1 MERLAL
7 YLALLRI
14 SSNST
19 TGHPLAVFSVLQI
32 ACLLL
37 PTATAGDALLP
48 DRMLD
53 VRSRKQLAAINT
65 SYEYLFA
72 GVKPTQGVRHY
83 RLKAQI
89 RKLRGEIDMQG
100 SSFELA

>member
-1 MERLAL
+1 MKQIAPQGI
-7 YLALLRI
+7 LL
-14 SSNST
+14 
-19 TGHPLAVFSVLQI
+19 LFFSVLQI

-72 GVKPTQGVRHY
+72 GVKPTRGAPLPPHGPD
-83 RLKAQI
+83 KETE
-89 RKLRGEIDMQG
+89 GEIDMPG